1 MYFFQNHVACSQNT
15 SVEYLGQIEYSEDSQ
30 NCIYSLDLCL
40 APEL

>member
-15 SVEYLGQIEYSEDSQ
+15 SVEYLGHTEYSEDSQ
-30 NCIYSLDLCL
+30 NCINSLDLCL